1 MISSASAPSQPKEV
15 PADDKWTENGPSR
28 KAKWWY
34 STFHTVTAMVGA
46 GVLSL
51 PYAMAYLGW
60 GPGTLVLAVSWFITL
75 NTMWQMIQLHEC
87 VPGIRFD
94 RYYDLG
100 RHAFGPKY
108 GAWIVLPQQLIVQ
121 VGCDIVYM
129 VTGGKCL
136 KKFMEIACTNCKP
149 IRQSYWICIF
159 GGLHFFLS
167 QLPDFNS
174 VSGVSLAAA
183 VMSLSYSTIAWV
195 ACLSRGRVEDVSYG
209 YKKMSGADYMF
220 RVFNALGQI
229 TFAFAGHA
237 VVLEIQATIPSTPEK
252 PSKVPMWKGA
262 VWAYFINGICYFPVA
277 LIGYWAFGQDVADN
291 VLIALQRPSWLIAA
305 ANLMVVIHVIGSY
318 QVYAMPIFDLV
329 EKNMVKRLN
338 FPPGAMLRLIVRSAY
353 VAFTLFIGV
362 TFPFF
367 GDLLGFFG
375 GFGFAP
381 TSYFLPSII
390 WLKLMKPKRF
400 SFSWIINWVCIF
412 VGVFI
417 MVASTI
423 GGLRNIVADASTYE
437 FYS

>member
-1 MISSASAPSQPKEV
+1 MVSSSPKSKEV
-15 PADDKWTENGPSR
+15 LSVEGWKDNAPPR
-28 KAKWWY
+28 RAKWWY

-60 GPGTLVLAVSWFITL
+60 GPGTVVMIISWCITL

-87 VPGIRFD
+87 VPGTRFD
-94 RYYDLG
+94 RYLDLG
-100 RHAFGPKY
+100 KYAFGPRL
-108 GAWIVLPQQLIVQ
+108 GAWVVLPQQLVVQ

-136 KKFMEIACTNCKP
+136 MKFMEIACTQCVKLKL
-149 IRQSYWICIF
+149 SYWIIIF
-159 GGLHFFLS
+159 GSLHFFLS
-167 QLPDFNS
+167 QLPNFNS

-183 VMSLSYSTIAWV
+183 VMSLSYSTIAW
-195 ACLSRGRVEDVSYG
+195 AGSLAKGQVENVNYG
-209 YKKMSGADYMF
+209 YKHTSNIDFMF

-229 TFAFAGHA
+229 SFAYAGHA
-237 VVLEIQATIPSTPEK
+237 VALEIQATIPSTPEK

-262 VWAYFINGICYFPVA
+262 LVAYFINAICYFPVA
-277 LIGYWAFGQDVADN
+277 FIGYWAFGQDVDDN
-291 VLIALQRPSWLIAA
+291 VLVALQRPGWLIAS
-305 ANLMVVIHVIGSY
+305 ANLMVVVHVIGSY
-318 QVYAMPIFDLV
+318 QVYAMPVFDLL
-329 EKNMVKRLN
+329 EILMTKTLN
-338 FPPGAMLRLIVRSAY
+338 FTPGIALRLITRTTY

-381 TSYFLPSII
+381 TSYFLPSIM
-390 WLKLMKPKRF
+390 WLIIKKPKMF
-400 SFSWIINWVCIF
+400 GVSWLVNWLCIII
-412 VGVFI
+412 GVFI
-417 MVASTI
+417 MLASTI
-423 GGLRNIVADASTYE
+423 GGLRNIVMDSSTYS

>member
-1 MISSASAPSQPKEV
+1 MGSSSSPPQPKEI
-15 PADDKWTENGPSR
+15 PSDDKWAEEGTRR

-60 GPGTLVLAVSWFITL
+60 GPGTFVMALSWCVTL
-75 NTMWQMIQLHEC
+75 HTMWQMTQLHEC
-87 VPGIRFD
+87 VPGVRFD

-100 RHAFGPKY
+100 RHAFGPRL
-108 GAWIVLPQQLIVQ
+108 GPWIVLPQQLIVQ

-136 KKFMEIACTNCKP
+136 KNFMEIVCTNCTP

-183 VMSLSYSTIAWV
+183 IMSICYSSIAWV
-195 ACLSRGRVEDVSYG
+195 GSLTKGRAPDVSYG
-209 YKKMSGADYMF
+209 YKNTSGVDSMF
-220 RVFNALGQI
+220 RVFNALGQV
-229 TFAFAGHA
+229 TFAYAGHA
-237 VVLEIQATIPSTPEK
+237 VALEIQATIPSTPEL
-252 PSKVPMWKGA
+252 PSRVPMWKGA
-262 VWAYFINGICYFPVA
+262 VLAYFINGICYFPVA
-277 LIGYWAFGQDVADN
+277 LIGYWAFGQDVPDN
-291 VLIALQRPSWLIAA
+291 VLVALNRPAWLIAT

-318 QVYAMPIFDLV
+318 QVYAMPVFDII
-329 EKNMVKRLN
+329 ERTTMKRLSISR
-338 FPPGAMLRLIVRSAY
+338 GLLLRLIVRSGY
-353 VAFTLFIGV
+353 VALTLFIGV

-381 TSYFLPSII
+381 TSYFLPSVI
-390 WLKLMKPKRF
+390 WLKIMKPPRF
-400 SFSWIINWVCIF
+400 SISWIINWACIF
-412 VGVFI
+412 FGVFI
-417 MVASTI
+417 MVASTV
-423 GGLRNIVADASTYE
+423 GGLRNIVVDSSTYE